1 MITKHDYKS
10 SKKMRRMKELYFKR
24 FSAMTAE
31 NNTPS
36 QQVANYLTSYVNICG
51 VVKNVMMKSASDYT
65 LYHKPDDWYD
75 FIEELTTAQS
85 KVDIWTNKVLKH
97 LKSLPGKLSG
107 DANLLVTHDFD
118 KMLSKCIFLID
129 DPNHSSTLQHLKLD
143 IQAAYNT
150 IDDMLQ
156 DTQDIINQ
164 MDNFSNNITP
174 LANELENL
182 SNRAYN
188 DRQIDSEKVMNLRN
202 DVSMIKADIAN
213 CGVMLIASLLVEG
226 GIILIGGGITIATF
240 IATGPLGGISIGF
253 FTATLAVLDFIA
265 ITLCGANLISEINKL
280 SEKTKSLNQ
289 YEQDALQLGIAADD
303 FDTLS
308 KQADGMKNDLKV
320 MMNMWNNIKA
330 DLQDE
335 EKRIEQGEKEMKNKE
350 FFTSNDWKETSE
362 KLEQVSQWFKRF
374 SEEILKLNVDA
385 LFGAE
390 TQLSVGMS
398 SDEVKAAVDKAPKK
412 ELIAYLT
419 A

>member
-1 MITKHDYKS
+1 
-10 SKKMRRMKELYFKR
+10 MRRMKELYFKR

-303 FDTLS
+303 FDTLP

>member
-1 MITKHDYKS
+1 
-10 SKKMRRMKELYFKR
+10 MRRMKELYFKR

-226 GIILIGGGITIATF
+226 GIILIGEGITIATF

>member
-1 MITKHDYKS
+1 
-10 SKKMRRMKELYFKR
+10 MRRMKELYFKR

-398 SDEVKAAVDKAPKK
+398 SDEVKAAIDKAPKK

>member
-1 MITKHDYKS
+1 
-10 SKKMRRMKELYFKR
+10 MKELYFKR

-107 DANLLVTHDFD
+107 DANLLITHDFD

>member
-1 MITKHDYKS
+1 
-10 SKKMRRMKELYFKR
+10 
-24 FSAMTAE
+24 MTAE

-75 FIEELTTAQS
+75 FIEKLTTAQS

>member
-1 MITKHDYKS
+1 
-10 SKKMRRMKELYFKR
+10 MKELYFKR

-374 SEEILKLNVDA
+374 SKEILKLNVDA

>member
-1 MITKHDYKS
+1 
-10 SKKMRRMKELYFKR
+10 MKELYFKR

-289 YEQDALQLGIAADD
+289 YEQDALQLRIAADD

>member
-226 GIILIGGGITIATF
+226 GIILIGEGITIATF

>member
-1 MITKHDYKS
+1 
-10 SKKMRRMKELYFKR
+10 MRRMKELYFKR

-97 LKSLPGKLSG
+97 LKNLPGKLSG

>member
-1 MITKHDYKS
+1 
-10 SKKMRRMKELYFKR
+10 MRRMKELYFKR

>member
-1 MITKHDYKS
+1 M
-10 SKKMRRMKELYFKR
+10 
-24 FSAMTAE
+24 
-31 NNTPS
+31 
-36 QQVANYLTSYVNICG
+36 
-51 VVKNVMMKSASDYT
+51 
-65 LYHKPDDWYD
+65 
-75 FIEELTTAQS
+75 
-85 KVDIWTNKVLKH
+85 
-97 LKSLPGKLSG
+97 KSLPGKLSG

>member
-1 MITKHDYKS
+1 
-10 SKKMRRMKELYFKR
+10 
-24 FSAMTAE
+24 MTAE

-398 SDEVKAAVDKAPKK
+398 SDEVKAAVDKATKK

>member
-1 MITKHDYKS
+1 
-10 SKKMRRMKELYFKR
+10 MRRMKELYFKR

-412 ELIAYLT
+412 ELLAYLT

>member
-1 MITKHDYKS
+1 
-10 SKKMRRMKELYFKR
+10 
-24 FSAMTAE
+24 MTAE

>member
-1 MITKHDYKS
+1 
-10 SKKMRRMKELYFKR
+10 MKELYFKR

-107 DANLLVTHDFD
+107 DSNLLVTHDFD

>member
-1 MITKHDYKS
+1 
-10 SKKMRRMKELYFKR
+10 MRRMKELYFKR
-24 FSAMTAE
+24 FSAMMAE

>member
-1 MITKHDYKS
+1 
-10 SKKMRRMKELYFKR
+10 MRRMKELYFKR

-188 DRQIDSEKVMNLRN
+188 DRQIDSEKV
-202 DVSMIKADIAN
+202 I
-213 CGVMLIASLLVEG
+213 IAS
-226 GIILIGGGITIATF
+226 TCRATNCLF
-240 IATGPLGGISIGF
+240 
-253 FTATLAVLDFIA
+253 AVHR
-265 ITLCGANLISEINKL
+265 K
-280 SEKTKSLNQ
+280 KHV
-289 YEQDALQLGIAADD
+289 
-303 FDTLS
+303 
-308 KQADGMKNDLKV
+308 QAGDGRKKDSGNY
-320 MMNMWNNIKA
+320 NI
-330 DLQDE
+330 
-335 EKRIEQGEKEMKNKE
+335 
-350 FFTSNDWKETSE
+350 
-362 KLEQVSQWFKRF
+362 
-374 SEEILKLNVDA
+374 
-385 LFGAE
+385 
-390 TQLSVGMS
+390 
-398 SDEVKAAVDKAPKK
+398 
-412 ELIAYLT
+412 
-419 A
+419 

>member
-1 MITKHDYKS
+1 
-10 SKKMRRMKELYFKR
+10 MRRMKELYFKR

-335 EKRIEQGEKEMKNKE
+335 KRIEQGEKEMKNKE

>member
-1 MITKHDYKS
+1 MD
-10 SKKMRRMKELYFKR
+10 
-24 FSAMTAE
+24 
-31 NNTPS
+31 
-36 QQVANYLTSYVNICG
+36 QQ
-51 VVKNVMMKSASDYT
+51 
-65 LYHKPDDWYD
+65 
-75 FIEELTTAQS
+75 
-85 KVDIWTNKVLKH
+85 
-97 LKSLPGKLSG
+97 
-107 DANLLVTHDFD
+107 
-118 KMLSKCIFLID
+118 
-129 DPNHSSTLQHLKLD
+129 
-143 IQAAYNT
+143 
-150 IDDMLQ
+150 
-156 DTQDIINQ
+156 
-164 MDNFSNNITP
+164 
-174 LANELENL
+174 
-182 SNRAYN
+182 R
-188 DRQIDSEKVMNLRN
+188 
-202 DVSMIKADIAN
+202 
-213 CGVMLIASLLVEG
+213 
-226 GIILIGGGITIATF
+226 
-240 IATGPLGGISIGF
+240 
-253 FTATLAVLDFIA
+253 
-265 ITLCGANLISEINKL
+265 NLISEINKL

>member
-1 MITKHDYKS
+1 
-10 SKKMRRMKELYFKR
+10 MKELYFKR

>member
-1 MITKHDYKS
+1 
-10 SKKMRRMKELYFKR
+10 MKELYFKR

-226 GIILIGGGITIATF
+226 GIILIGEGITIATF

>member
-1 MITKHDYKS
+1 
-10 SKKMRRMKELYFKR
+10 MRRMKELYFKR

-107 DANLLVTHDFD
+107 DANLLITHDFD

>member
-1 MITKHDYKS
+1 
-10 SKKMRRMKELYFKR
+10 MRRMKELYFKR
-24 FSAMTAE
+24 FSTMTAE
-31 NNTPS
+31 NNIPS

-213 CGVMLIASLLVEG
+213 CGVMLIVSLLVEG

-385 LFGAE
+385 LFGTE